1 MKKFFFSI
9 AILAA
14 SVCMVVACG
23 NQSGNRACCADSTE
37 VDEIFEEAGEEMD
50 NHTVALPM
58 TRTSYEMNTFIVS
71 VPKGWGTTPN
81 LDPASSDIMVFKG
94 DMKKIMTSP
103 TLVINVDKLEE
114 GKSFDDILEAVDAE
128 SNMKSVPGV
137 MIEGKD
143 YRAFEITE
151 GDTKGITLYAEE
163 NGKIISVTIIN
174 SQPHDPEVLTI
185 LRSIK
190 VK

>member
-1 MKKFFFSI
+1 MKKCLFSI

-14 SVCMVVACG
+14 SACLVVACG
-23 NQSGNRACCADSTE
+23 NQSGNSSCCADSTE

-58 TRTSYEMNTFIVS
+58 TRTSFEMNTFTVG
-71 VPKGWGTTPN
+71 VPMGWGTTPN

-94 DMKKIMTSP
+94 DMENIMTNP
-103 TLVINVDKLEE
+103 TLVINVDKLEDD
-114 GKSFDDILEAVDAE
+114 KSFDDILEAADAE
-128 SNMKSVPGV
+128 PDMKPIPGV
-137 MIEGKD
+137 MIESKD
-143 YRAFEITE
+143 YRAFEMNENDI
-151 GDTKGITLYAEE
+151 KGTILYAEE

-174 SQPHDPEVLTI
+174 SQPKDPEVLTI
-185 LRSIK
+185 LKSIR